1 MQTFSGCGERASHSH
16 VWAPPVVEHGFTGS
30 VVAGCGLL
38 LLALRHVGSQL
49 PTRDQTCIRF
59 IGRWS
64 LNHWTTREV
73 PVCLEL
79 SSGDSNTP
87 SRKRTTV
94 QNAVCMCVKSLQS
107 CLTLCNPMDCSL
119 PGPSVH
125 ESLQARILE
134 WVAVPSSRESS
145 HPRDLTC
152 VSSICCIGRLVLYHW
167 PFLGSPKMH
176 HGRPLGNLVL
186 YLRSRL

>member
-1 MQTFSGCGERASHSH
+1 MGSSCCGEWVHRFSSCRMWASL
-16 VWAPPVVEHGFTGS
+16 AGPEACGF
-30 VVAGCGLL
+30 VVANQRSNL
-38 LLALRHVGSQL
+38 
-49 PTRDQTCIRF
+49 IRF
-59 IGRWS
+59 TGRWS
-64 LNHWTTREV
+64 LNHWTTREA

-94 QNAVCMCVKSLQS
+94 QNALCMCVKSLQS

-134 WVAVPSSRESS
+134 WVAVPSSRDSS
-145 HPRDLTC
+145 QPRDLTC
-152 VSSICCIGRLVLYHW
+152 VSSICCISRLVLYHW
-167 PFLGSPKMH
+167 PFLESPKMH